1 MIVWENRGLIKTHP
15 KLRDPRRPQ
24 LLIVAFAL
32 GVVIIALATLA
43 RGPRALV
50 ILPALLF
57 CATAW
62 LSTAQ
67 PRSAKAVAVT
77 AVCGVIVGFLLSLP
91 IYGLFNRGENNRSC
105 PARC

>member
-1 MIVWENRGLIKTHP
+1 MPRSKILPIVSVWESSDMIVWENRGLIKTHP

-50 ILPALLF
+50 IRPA
-57 CATAW
+57 
-62 LSTAQ
+62 
-67 PRSAKAVAVT
+67 
-77 AVCGVIVGFLLSLP
+77 
-91 IYGLFNRGENNRSC
+91 
-105 PARC
+105 PAILCNCLA